1 MDGKTKANGQADGNM
16 GEREKERHEDR
27 RTGETRRRATGQTG
41 SGTDKSTGRDEWTD
55 GQIPWT
61 KEMDGEVDE
70 PTGRGQ
76 RAKQADPPS
85 FRCGVLGQPQRPPHQ
100 RLRARARADEL
111 TDSKEVER

>member
-1 MDGKTKANGQADGNM
+1 MQRWTERQRQMDRQM
-16 GEREKERHEDR
+16 GTWGRERERHEDR

-55 GQIPWT
+55 GQTPWT

-85 FRCGVLGQPQRPPHQ
+85 FRHGVQGQPHQ
-100 RLRARARADEL
+100 RLRARGRADEL